1 MTLPPLSFRAQ
12 VKALALKGTSPR
24 EISRALSRS
33 AAAVQ
38 RMLYKLRLAGELP
51 PPEAIDPSSLPGR
64 ALALIEAAGES
75 GRSAAALQAELVCAP
90 PDLRRALR
98 RLCEIEAAR
107 EDADQ
112 RYRSIQVAPAPVT
125 TVARPS
131 AGLEDIVG
139 HALLIA
145 GKGQRDRAITFL
157 RRACDRLP
165 PGKFQPYVDNWLA
178 IADLLGAPETRG
190 PDGRLRGYGAFFDV
204 AGMG

>member
-1 MTLPPLSFRAQ
+1 MSVPVSFRAQ
-12 VKALALKGTSPR
+12 VKSLALKGQTPR
-24 EISRALSRS
+24 DISKALSRS

-51 PPEAIDPSSLPGR
+51 PPEAIDPASLPGR
-64 ALALIEAAGES
+64 VLALIESAGEA

-98 RLCEIEAAR
+98 RLCELEAAR

-112 RYRSIQVAPAPVT
+112 RFRSIQVAPAPVT

-131 AGLEDIVG
+131 AELEDIVG
-139 HALLIA
+139 HALLLA
-145 GKGQRDRAITFL
+145 MSGQRPRAIAFL

-165 PGKFQPYVDNWLA
+165 PGKFQAYVENWLA
-178 IADLLGAPETRG
+178 IADMLAAPETHG
-190 PDGRLRGYGAFFDV
+190 DGGRLRGYGGALDV
-204 AGMG
+204 AGRG